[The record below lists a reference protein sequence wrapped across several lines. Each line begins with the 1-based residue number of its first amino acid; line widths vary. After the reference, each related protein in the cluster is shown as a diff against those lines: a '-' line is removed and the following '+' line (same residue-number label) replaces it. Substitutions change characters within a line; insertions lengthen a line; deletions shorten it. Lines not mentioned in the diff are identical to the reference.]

1 MLSILN
7 VFRSY
12 SMLTKVLITT
22 AMALHSATFCFAQAT
37 APAAPADPHKAYD
50 QKVRECRK
58 LAIDQQLTGE
68 VSRAFIAQCVKGA
81 P

>member
-1 MLSILN
+1 MLK
-7 VFRSY
+7 
-12 SMLTKVLITT
+12 KVLITT

-50 QKVRECRK
+50 QKVRECKK
-58 LAIDQQLTGE
+58 LATDQQLTGE
-68 VSRAFIAQCVKGA
+68 ASRAFIAQCVKST

>member
-1 MLSILN
+1 MLK
-7 VFRSY
+7 
-12 SMLTKVLITT
+12 KVLIST
-22 AMALHSATFCFAQAT
+22 AMVLHSAMLCFAQPSAPT
-37 APAAPADPHKAYD
+37 APTENPHKTYD